1 MADTAYQIQYRQ
13 EYIAGFE
20 QNRSLLSQM
29 VTNEAVI
36 KGNQATFLIADSGDA
51 TTTTRGANG
60 LISYRADNLT
70 QQTATLTEEH
80 DAVRKTGFNMFASQ
94 GNQMEIMQ
102 KTSYGTVGRQM
113 DQQILDALSSATQ
126 TEGAAAVASLR
137 MFTRAKAILGNGAV
151 PNDGNICAVI
161 SPAAHAYLME
171 LDAFTSADYVG
182 KHLENG
188 APQMFRWAGMTF
200 IEHPNVDGVGTNSE
214 TLYVF
219 HKAAIGHAIDIG
231 GMQIVS
237 GYNEEHD
244 YSFARTTA
252 YMGAKLLQNAGVVKI
267 THDGSAL
274 AAA

>member
-20 QNRSLLSQM
+20 QNRSLLSQT

-36 KGNQATFLIADSGDA
+36 KGNQATFLIADSGSA
-51 TTTTRGANG
+51 STVTRGANG
-60 LISYRADNLT
+60 LIPYRADNLT

-102 KTSYGTVGRQM
+102 KTSYGTVGREM
-113 DQQILDALSSATQ
+113 DQQILTALSSATQ
-126 TEGAAAVASLR
+126 TQGSAATASLR
-137 MFTRAKAILGNGAV
+137 MFTRAKAILGNNAV
-151 PNDGNICAVI
+151 PNDGNVCAVI

-171 LDAFTSADYVG
+171 TKEFNSAEYVS
-182 KHLENG
+182 KHLEQG
-188 APQMFRWAGMTF
+188 APNMFRWAGMTF
-200 IEHPNVDGVGTNSE
+200 IEHPNVDGIGTAAE
-214 TLYVF
+214 VLYVF
-219 HKAAIGHAIDIG
+219 HKNAIGHAIDIK

-244 YSFARTTA
+244 YSFARTAA
-252 YMGAKLLQNAGVVKI
+252 YMGAKLLQNAGIIKI

>member
-1 MADTAYQIQYRQ
+1 MAETAYQIQYRQ

-51 TTTTRGANG
+51 ETVTRGTNG
-60 LISYRADNLT
+60 LIPYRADNLT
-70 QQTATLTEEH
+70 QQVATLTEEH

-102 KTSYGTVGRQM
+102 RTSYGTVGRKM
-113 DQQILDALSSATQ
+113 DQQILDALSAATQ
-126 TEGAAAVASLR
+126 TGGPAATASLR
-137 MFTRAKAILGNGAV
+137 MFTRAKAILGNNAV
-151 PNDGNICAVI
+151 PNDGNICCVI

-171 LDAFTSADYVG
+171 TEEFTSADYVT
-182 KHLENG
+182 KHLEQG
-188 APQMFRWAGMTF
+188 APNMFRWAGMTF
-200 IEHPNVDGVGTNSE
+200 IEHPNVAGIGTASE
-214 TLYVF
+214 VLYVF
-219 HKAAIGHAIDIG
+219 HKNAIGHAIDIK
-231 GMQIVS
+231 GMQVIS

-267 THDGSAL
+267 LHDGSEM